1 MALLY
6 IFHDALEKLDNKK
19 RVCAHTLIFVKKKSK
34 KNLEGMKKCLTF
46 AALSWKQSFYLKK
59 TNTYWRY
66 RATACEGHRFIFF
79 PLPKLYCVISVIIG
93 GTGASL
99 VFYS

>member
-34 KNLEGMKKCLTF
+34 KNLEGNKKCLTF
-46 AALSWKQSFYLKK
+46 AALS
-59 TNTYWRY
+59 
-66 RATACEGHRFIFF
+66 
-79 PLPKLYCVISVIIG
+79 
-93 GTGASL
+93 
-99 VFYS
+99 